1 MGGGGGGWRSPP
13 LICKHNARMMGFRQ
27 THMLRR
33 PPMCKIAKKITCFPA
48 ANTMYVFFS
57 CCRPWDAF
65 CFAVVLGARFLSGC
79 CPWGAFSFF
88 SVVAGARVYFVV
100 VAGAGVHLLAG
111 FLGLRTDNK
120 NQHKATRATKTIRVP
135 ILECRVSI
143 LGMLRFGKVS
153 PITVPITLWVVH
165 LLPTDPL
172 TYIVWQSAQER
183 LRLALR
189 LHFSNEPPETP

>member
-1 MGGGGGGWRSPP
+1 MAQPAPYLQTQCPHDGFQKNSYASQAPHVQGG
-13 LICKHNARMMGFRQ
+13 
-27 THMLRR
+27 
-33 PPMCKIAKKITCFPA
+33 KKITCFQA
-48 ANTMYVFFS
+48 ANTMYAFFS
-57 CCRPWDAF
+57 CCRPWGAF
-65 CFAVVLGARFLSGC
+65 CFAVVLGVRFLSGC
-79 CPWGAFSFF
+79 CPWGAFSIFP
-88 SVVAGARVYFVV
+88 VVAGAHVCFAV

-111 FLGLRTDNK
+111 FLGSRTDNK
-120 NQHKATRATKTIRVP
+120 NQHKATRATKTICVP

-165 LLPTDPL
+165 LLPTDIL

-189 LHFSNEPPETP
+189 LHFSNEPPETL